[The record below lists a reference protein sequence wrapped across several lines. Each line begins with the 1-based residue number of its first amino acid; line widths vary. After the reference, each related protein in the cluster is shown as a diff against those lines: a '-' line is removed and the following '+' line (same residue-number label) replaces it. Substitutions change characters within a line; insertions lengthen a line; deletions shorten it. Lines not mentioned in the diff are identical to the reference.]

1 MGGEVVGSAS
11 IGRGKPRCLDRLDPA
26 FRAPPPLNMRSQK
39 PPGGDLDINDPV
51 TNDLNPYDSV
61 VGPNPL
67 TRLIL
72 RATRKGN
79 SAWCLVR

>member
-1 MGGEVVGSAS
+1 MGVWGRRLS
-11 IGRGKPRCLDRLDPA
+11 IYRTGKLRRLDRPDPA
-26 FRAPPPLNMRSQK
+26 FRTSPQLNMQPQM

-51 TNDLNPYDSV
+51 ANDLNPYDSV
-61 VGPNPL
+61 VGLNPL

>member
-1 MGGEVVGSAS
+1 
-11 IGRGKPRCLDRLDPA
+11 
-26 FRAPPPLNMRSQK
+26 MRPQK

-51 TNDLNPYDSV
+51 ANDLNPYDSV

-79 SAWCLVR
+79 LAWCLVR

>member
-1 MGGEVVGSAS
+1 MGVWGSSARQVS
-11 IGRGKPRCLDRLDPA
+11 DGQPEMPRPTRSSFSNPTQ
-26 FRAPPPLNMRSQK
+26 LNMRPQK

-51 TNDLNPYDSV
+51 ANDLNPYDSV

-79 SAWCLVR
+79 LAWCLVR